1 MEHDVLTVGKVKAPN
16 GLKGKMWITPLGD
29 SFNQYKQYIIG
40 ESGIPRKLISF
51 EKRKNGFVL
60 LLEGITD
67 ISQVDQIKGQNVYI
81 SRELLPEP
89 SDDEFYWDD
98 LIGMK
103 VIDIQGREL
112 GTIVSIIPTGSN
124 DVFVVDK
131 IKQHMIPWTD
141 DVVKEISIEANMM
154 VVDIES
160 LEEILD
166 LA

>member
-1 MEHDVLTVGKVKAPN
+1 MKQDVLAVGRVKAPN

-40 ESGIPRKLISF
+40 ESGIPRNLISI

-60 LLEGITD
+60 QLEGISD
-67 ISQVDQIKGQNVYI
+67 ISQVEQIQGQNVYI
-81 SRELLPEP
+81 SSALLPET

-103 VIDIQGREL
+103 VLDIKGREL
-112 GTIVSIIPTGSN
+112 GEIVSIIPTGSN

-141 DVVKEISIEANMM
+141 SVVKKISIETNMM
-154 VVDIES
+154 TVDIES

-166 LA
+166 LT

>member
-1 MEHDVLTVGKVKAPN
+1 MKQDVLAIGRVKAPN

-40 ESGIPRKLISF
+40 ESGIPRNLISF

-60 LLEGITD
+60 QLEGISD
-67 ISQVDQIKGQNVYI
+67 ISQVEQIQGQDVYI
-81 SRELLPEP
+81 SSELLPET

-103 VIDIQGREL
+103 VLDIKGREL
-112 GTIVSIIPTGSN
+112 GEIVSIIPTGSN

-141 DVVKEISIEANMM
+141 SVVKKISIETNMM
-154 VVDIES
+154 TVDIES

-166 LA
+166 LT